1 MTPITPAPAVA
12 VAAKA
17 PAPGSVAAA
26 KAPAGTP
33 AMRATAQAFEAV
45 LIGQMTKLMIESSG
59 DGGEF
64 SGGHG
69 ESMFRGVMAEQLG
82 TEIARRGG
90 LGLAPAVLQQII
102 MLQNGDSS

>member
-1 MTPITPAPAVA
+1 MSPVVPPVAGVAKPMPAAVTPE
-12 VAAKA
+12 
-17 PAPGSVAAA
+17 
-26 KAPAGTP
+26 
-33 AMRATAQAFEAV
+33 MRATAEAFEAV
-45 LIGQMTKLMIESSG
+45 LIGQMTKLMMESSG

-69 ESMFRGVMAEQLG
+69 EAMFRGVMAEQLG

-102 MLQNGDSS
+102 LLQNGDKP